1 MPPDSTNSP
10 PKCRPRVLKPYA
22 HKPGP
27 KNQKIKGPKTSA
39 FSNVPSQRNNLTLYD
54 WLQVVD
60 WYDHHQP
67 TSQAETIKYFK
78 NLHDDALLFNQ
89 GTLSHHLTKKAVS
102 WIKQSWHL
110 LLQHYLLNVLKL
122 SHDLMLKKPCN
133 YGCSTWNR
141 SEKLSQGQCW
151 LKSMLGLKMHSMCLS
166 KRGYRVKVGFKN
178 SCKRECGMLQRMRVT
193 HDFNQI

>member
-1 MPPDSTNSP
+1 MTGYEWWTGMIIISQPH
-10 PKCRPRVLKPYA
+10 KLRPLNTLK
-22 HKPGP
+22 
-27 KNQKIKGPKTSA
+27 ILMMMLS
-39 FSNVPSQRNNLTLYD
+39 SSIR
-54 WLQVVD
+54 
-60 WYDHHQP
+60 
-67 TSQAETIKYFK
+67 E
-78 NLHDDALLFNQ
+78 LFLITWQ
-89 GTLSHHLTKKAVS
+89 KKAVS

-178 SCKRECGMLQRMRVT
+178 SCERECGMLQRMRVT
-193 HDFNQI
+193 RDFNQI